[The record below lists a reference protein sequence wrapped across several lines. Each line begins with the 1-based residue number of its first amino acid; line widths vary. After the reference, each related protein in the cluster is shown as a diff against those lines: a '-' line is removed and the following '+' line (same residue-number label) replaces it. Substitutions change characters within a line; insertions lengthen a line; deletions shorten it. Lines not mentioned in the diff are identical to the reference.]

1 MLAPPDTEVGM
12 GFLDKLLGRSKE
24 TTEDLG
30 GSAKDAGQAAA
41 DAAPDLGETKDALD
55 RDEGASEVTEAEQR
69 LDSVRDQTLRD
80 EGRMP

>member
-24 TTEDLG
+24 TAGDLG
-30 GSAKDAGQAAA
+30 GSAKDAGDAAA
-41 DAAPDLGETKDALD
+41 DAAPDLGETKDAFD
-55 RDEGASEVTEAEQR
+55 RDEGASEATEAEQR